1 MISLLD
7 FLILGVFLFALGL
20 ACALLKRTAVA
31 VLMGIE
37 LMLNAAN
44 LNLVAFNAYSPT
56 AGVDTRGQIFALFGI
71 AVAAAEVCV
80 GLAIILLLFR
90 SRSTVQMDDLDM
102 MKH

>member
-7 FLILGVFLFALGL
+7 FLTLGAFLFAMGL

-44 LNLVAFNAYSPT
+44 LNLVAFNAYS
-56 AGVDTRGQIFALFGI
+56 ASGADTRGQVFALFGI

-90 SRSTVQMDDLDM
+90 SRSTVQMDDMDLL
-102 MKH
+102 KH